1 LNRDSGT
8 LTAQADYILDFRGS
22 ISPISLLKITRT
34 FNEMKAREVVEILGL
49 DPDTQQDLFKVLAGL
64 SYEIIYPD
72 REKNGDFQ
80 RLQIRKRP

>member
-1 LNRDSGT
+1 MDSGT

-22 ISPISLLKITRT
+22 ISTISLLKITRT
-34 FNEMKAREVVEILGL
+34 FNEMKALEVVEILGL
-49 DPDTQQDLFKVLAGL
+49 DPDTQQDLFKVLAGS

-72 REKNGDFQ
+72 REQNITSQ